1 MHNHIRGLKS
11 LAERLEGAI
20 DLIASDG
27 TISLEQLEFFEWK
40 LLSALDQLRRRLAA
54 EREPALEAPRS
65 SPQTSEPL

>member
-1 MHNHIRGLKS
+1 MHTHIRGLKS

-54 EREPALEAPRS
+54 ERGLDLEVPRS
-65 SPQTSEPL
+65 SPRTS